1 MHRITWILLI
11 AAITATAQAAVVT
24 LPMEYTHGDV
34 VLEGFLAYDDS
45 DDSPRPGVLIVHEWG
60 GLGEH
65 VKNSAQKLATAGY
78 VGFALDMYGK
88 GVYTEDPQEAS
99 KLAGAFRSGDDRTL
113 MRERAAKGLE
123 VLKGFKQ
130 CDPAHVAAI
139 GYCFGGTTVLELARS
154 GADLDG
160 VVSFHGGLATPK
172 TEDAKDIKARVLVL
186 HGADDRHVK
195 PEEVKTFVD
204 EMTAADVDWQ
214 LVMYGNA
221 VHSFTN
227 PAAGDDPSTGVAYN
241 EKAALRSWDAML
253 MFLHE
258 CFDTK

>member
-1 MHRITWILLI
+1 
-11 AAITATAQAAVVT
+11 
-24 LPMEYTHGDV
+24 
-34 VLEGFLAYDDS
+34 
-45 DDSPRPGVLIVHEWG
+45 
-60 GLGEH
+60 
-65 VKNSAQKLATAGY
+65 
-78 VGFALDMYGK
+78 
-88 GVYTEDPQEAS
+88 
-99 KLAGAFRSGDDRTL
+99 
-113 MRERAAKGLE
+113 
-123 VLKGFKQ
+123 VLKDFKQ

-172 TEDAKDIKARVLVL
+172 TADAKDIKARVLVL
-186 HGADDRHVK
+186 HGADDPHVK
-195 PEEVKTFVD
+195 PEEVKAFVD
-204 EMTAADVDWQ
+204 EMTSAKIDWQ

-227 PAAGDDPSTGVAYN
+227 PAAGGDPSTGVAYN